1 MIRYAFL
8 AVAATFIASCN
19 SAPSQTPENA
29 VGGANLVSSATAPFK
44 TGTTSLTLDWGS
56 KAKAGQFA
64 IADVLSYG
72 GPKPTINAP
81 AGWLPICESS
91 TKTTRQ
97 SLYGHAIQASDPSTP
112 TWTFSEPVDAQGAI
126 LLLDNVAG
134 GWAVDV
140 SSCTA
145 GENGTLTAKPV
156 ATTIDGDLILAF
168 NATDFGAY
176 RATACTGCGALDPT
190 LPPDVSVVINQEST
204 AREYWIL
211 AELSESDGRN
221 RTVRELRSAD
231 LQLGRRASGDKAGS
245 CSNAFERLGPIAPN
259 AAISDQTVLRLAED
273 DSVGKGLFHLN

>member
-1 MIRYAFL
+1 VYRRQIVGESENGRIVQLLIATGRSRKVIRYAFL

-176 RATACTGCGALDPT
+176 RATACTGCGALNPT

-211 AELSESDGRN
+211 QNYQNQMGETEPLES
-221 RTVRELRSAD
+221 SAP
-231 LQLGRRASGDKAGS
+231 QIYNWVAAQVAIKRGAAATP
-245 CSNAFERLGPIAPN
+245 SNG
-259 AAISDQTVLRLAED
+259 
-273 DSVGKGLFHLN
+273 